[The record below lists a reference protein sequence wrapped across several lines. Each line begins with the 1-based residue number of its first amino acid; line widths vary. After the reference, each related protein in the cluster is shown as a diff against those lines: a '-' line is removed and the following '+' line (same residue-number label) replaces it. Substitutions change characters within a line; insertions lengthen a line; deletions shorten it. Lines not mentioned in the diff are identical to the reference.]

1 MGRRIPKYGPWRDR
15 RFLSLNDD
23 LRGGIGKGGGV
34 PGKGGKHVR
43 KILSEPENRV
53 GKLGIIKR
61 SLSPLRISY
70 VTHDDGVS
78 SGVSRQSKMMNI
90 KHNQ

>member
-1 MGRRIPKYGPWRDR
+1 MPEPSSVPQY
-15 RFLSLNDD
+15 SLGGGN
-23 LRGGIGKGGGV
+23 RGGVQGKCDR
-34 PGKGGKHVR
+34 HVR
-43 KILSEPENRV
+43 KILYEPENRV

-78 SGVSRQSKMMNI
+78 SGVSRESK
-90 KHNQ
+90 